1 MIYNFIIF
9 FFPTSLSAMDSITF
23 WEASLI
29 NEAFPPIY
37 QRMMKRAKFN
47 IQREKK
53 KVILVHSK

>member
-53 KVILVHSK
+53 K